1 MLFARL
7 NDRNLKKR
15 MTDKY
20 FKIKREHIAPVQFI
34 IEGYEGMSTVSTMD
48 SQEAI
53 IKISI
58 MPDFTEEIGYL
69 ISELKN
75 VYRLEEINKKEI

>member
-1 MLFARL
+1 MIGK
-7 NDRNLKKR
+7 LKE
-15 MTDKY
+15 MIDEY
-20 FKIKREHIAPVQFI
+20 FRIKREHIAPVQFI
-34 IEGYEGMSTVSTMD
+34 IEGYEGMSNVSTID

-58 MPDFTEEIGYL
+58 IPDFTEEIGNL

-75 VYRLEEINKKEI
+75 IYRLEEIKKPDI

>member
-1 MLFARL
+1 MI
-7 NDRNLKKR
+7 DE
-15 MTDKY
+15 Y
-20 FKIKREHIAPVQFI
+20 FRIKREHIAPVQFI
-34 IEGYEGMSTVSTMD
+34 IEGYEGMSNVSTID

-58 MPDFTEEIGYL
+58 IPDFTEEIGNL

-75 VYRLEEINKKEI
+75 IYRLEEIKKPDI